1 MYNTY
6 HMSRINSLAT
16 LREQVGGPA
25 ACHLDDVLPLADA
38 MMINNASQGDYGD
51 DDDDHDHDHD
61 HDDGGGG
68 GGGGGGILFLLVVV
82 SCVVENCIKSC
93 KYIFFDLDDNIITRH
108 GFWMLILMDAV
119 IFFFVT
125 RHSCSSSSIHW
136 SARTN
141 SNSIPWKAP
150 REQLG
155 CLGSL
160 KDSYINCCRIDS
172 APLSKNKQI

>member
-51 DDDDHDHDHD
+51 DDDDHDD
-61 HDDGGGG
+61 GG
-68 GGGGGGILFLLVVV
+68 GGGGGGILFLLLVLV

-93 KYIFFDLDDNIITRH
+93 KIYLFQPGWQHNYQA
-108 GFWMLILMDAV
+108 WMLILIDAV
-119 IFFFVT
+119 IMFFFVT
-125 RHSCSSSSIHW
+125 DAILVTLIIH
-136 SARTN
+136 TL
-141 SNSIPWKAP
+141 ICKD
-150 REQLG
+150 QL
-155 CLGSL
+155 
-160 KDSYINCCRIDS
+160 
-172 APLSKNKQI
+172 